1 MVLHGKIEREKGD
14 VGGVQ
19 NQIQTI
25 RRKSYEESLSTSMAT
40 VFPSTPASS
49 SSSRLKDLLGRSFA
63 DSGDSSGCL
72 CGNGIGIGW
81 LRGECG
87 KPLTPLGP
95 RLFTAE
101 MGLGPTDATSCWIE
115 RVEGLK

>member
-1 MVLHGKIEREKGD
+1 MVLHGKREMRE
-14 VGGVQ
+14 VY

-25 RRKSYEESLSTSMAT
+25 HRKSYEESLSTSIAT
-40 VFPSTPASS
+40 VFPSAPISS
-49 SSSRLKDLLGRSFA
+49 SSSRLKDFLGRSFA

-87 KPLTPLGP
+87 KPLIPLGP

-101 MGLGPTDATSCWIE
+101 MGLGPTDAVSCWAE
-115 RVEGLK
+115 RAEGLK